1 MRKMG
6 LWDIVFCFD
15 WITPMLM
22 IGQMAFGGMKPIEIL
37 DGGGKRG
44 YEIVRILKDGGVKV
58 GTATIFG
65 GVPEINVDDPV
76 LAGKILAQYG
86 IVTDYMPTPDL
97 GAGWYIEDAPVAPV
111 ASQEPPSPVRQI
123 NRVLDGMFGG
133 IDQLE
138 V

>member
-1 MRKMG
+1 MKLSIG
-6 LWDIVFCFD
+6 DIFCITD

-37 DGGGKRG
+37 DSGKYRG
-44 YEIVRILKDGGVKV
+44 YQIVKILKENGVKV
-58 GTATIFG
+58 GTGQIFG
-65 GVPEINVDDPV
+65 GHMDINVDDPV

-86 IVTDYMPTPDL
+86 ITTDYMPTPDL
-97 GAGWYIEDAPVAPV
+97 GAGWYTEDAPVAPV

>member
-15 WITPMLM
+15 WITPILM

-76 LAGKILAQYG
+76 LAGKVLAMYG
-86 IVTDYMPTPDL
+86 IVTDYMPTTI
-97 GAGWYIEDAPVAPV
+97 GGIGVPVYPTPAQVPQ
-111 ASQEPPSPVRQI
+111 AEPPSPVRQI
-123 NRVLDGMFGG
+123 NRVLNNMLGG
-133 IDQLE
+133 IDELE
-138 V
+138 I